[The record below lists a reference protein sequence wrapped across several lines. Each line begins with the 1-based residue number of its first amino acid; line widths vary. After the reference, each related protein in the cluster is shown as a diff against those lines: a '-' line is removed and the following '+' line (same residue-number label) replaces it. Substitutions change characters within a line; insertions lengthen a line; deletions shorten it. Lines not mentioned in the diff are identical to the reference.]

1 MEKCN
6 ICPRSCNV
14 DRGLGQLGYCGEGID
29 MRAALA
35 SLHMWE
41 EPPISGTNGSGTIFF
56 SGCNL
61 KCIFCQN
68 FEISN
73 KNKGKSISTDELVS
87 IFFALK
93 KKGAHNINLVSC
105 GHFLTKIREAIIKAK
120 EKGFD
125 LPFLYNTNSY
135 EKLNAIKS
143 LDGLIDIYLPDIK
156 YFDSQYSLKYSGAK
170 DYFEYASLA
179 VLEMYRQTGENKF
192 NENGLLKKGI
202 IIRHLVLPGLRHDS
216 FKILDWMKENLP
228 GSIYISLLN
237 QYTPMYKALDTKE
250 LSRRLTTFE
259 YESVVEYFFK
269 LGFKNGYMQKR
280 AAQSSLYTPDFNLD
294 LLI

>member
-1 MEKCN
+1 M
-6 ICPRSCNV
+6 
-14 DRGLGQLGYCGEGID
+14 
-29 MRAALA
+29 
-35 SLHMWE
+35 
-41 EPPISGTNGSGTIFF
+41 
-56 SGCNL
+56 
-61 KCIFCQN
+61 
-68 FEISN
+68 
-73 KNKGKSISTDELVS
+73 
-87 IFFALK
+87 
-93 KKGAHNINLVSC
+93 
-105 GHFLTKIREAIIKAK
+105 
-120 EKGFD
+120 
-125 LPFLYNTNSY
+125 
-135 EKLNAIKS
+135 
-143 LDGLIDIYLPDIK
+143 
-156 YFDSQYSLKYSGAK
+156 
-170 DYFEYASLA
+170 
-179 VLEMYRQTGENKF
+179 
-192 NENGLLKKGI
+192 LKKGI